1 MSVHAVILAGGLG
14 SRLGHVRKA
23 DLIVDGQRLI
33 DRVAGRLGGID
44 GTLLVSTGNHTR
56 LKLPAG
62 AIGVPDSEMQSRGPL
77 AGIAAAASYLR
88 EMGIARDVLVSVA
101 VDSPFLPEDYVPR
114 LTQTPEDAAY
124 ASFGDAFYPTN
135 AAWPL
140 ESLWSALAIHQ
151 TNAGPKSI
159 LAAIGARRVD
169 WSQLVTE
176 DPFASLNS
184 LSDLIEMQR
193 RAQKA

>member
-23 DLIVDGQRLI
+23 DLIVGGQRLI
-33 DRVAGRLGGID
+33 DRVATRLGGID
-44 GTLLVSTGNHTR
+44 GTLLVSTGSHMQ

-62 AIGVPDSEMQSRGPL
+62 AIGVPDAQMQSRGPL
-77 AGIAAAASYLR
+77 AGITAAAAYLR
-88 EMGIARDVLVSVA
+88 EMGTAKDTLVSVA
-101 VDSPFLPEDYVPR
+101 VDSPFLPEDYVSH

-140 ESLWSALAIHQ
+140 ESLWSTLPIHQ

-159 LAAIGARRVD
+159 LAALGARHVD
-169 WSQLVTE
+169 WSQFGAE
-176 DPFASLNS
+176 DPFVSLNS